1 MAKYRT
7 AAHSAGV
14 DIADSFYDIALGK
27 HNSHFATYVDD
38 FTGWSFRI
46 KGRDLLFDGT
56 ELIRGTITSVTYY
69 DMDGKPLASIT
80 DVSASARELH
90 ADSPDMSSFDLATYL
105 MAGNDTVLGSA
116 ADEHLYGLAGK
127 DRIIGGGGNDHING
141 ITGNDILTGGKGVDV
156 FFFLPNQG
164 RDTITDFDSDGPQDK
179 HDILRAQDATSY
191 EVERDGRDTI
201 VIFDNGSSARLLD
214 FKPSELDAL
223 DVDVF
228 QV

>member
-14 DIADSFYDIALGK
+14 DIADGFFDLALGR
-27 HNSHFATYVDD
+27 HNSHFAIYDD
-38 FTGWSFRI
+38 GFSGWSFKI
-46 KGRDLLFDGT
+46 KGRDLLFDGS
-56 ELIRGTITSVTYY
+56 ELIRGTITSVTYH
-69 DMDGKPLASIT
+69 DMDGRILASIT
-80 DVSASARELH
+80 DVSASARKLH
-90 ADSPDMSSFDLATYL
+90 ANSPEMSSFNLASYL
-105 MAGNDTVLGSA
+105 LAGNDTVLGSA
-116 ADEHLYGLAGK
+116 ADNRLYGQAGR
-127 DRIIGGGGNDHING
+127 DTISGSGGDDLING

-191 EVERDGRDTI
+191 EVERDGKDTI

>member
-7 AAHSAGV
+7 APNSAGV
-14 DIADSFYDIALGK
+14 DIGDSFYDVALGR
-27 HNSHFATYVDD
+27 HNSRFATYVDD
-38 FTGWSFRI
+38 FNGWSFTI
-46 KGRDLLFDGT
+46 KGNDLLFDGT

-69 DMDGKPLASIT
+69 DMDGKPLGSIT
-80 DVSASARELH
+80 DVSASARKLH

-105 MAGNDTVLGSA
+105 MAGKDTVNGGGV
-116 ADEHLYGLAGK
+116 DDHLYGFAGR
-127 DRIIGGGGNDHING
+127 DRINGGGGDDRILG
-141 ITGNDILTGGKGVDV
+141 MTGNDVLTGGKGVDV
-156 FFFLPNQG
+156 FFFLPNNG

-191 EVERDGRDTI
+191 DVERDGKDTI